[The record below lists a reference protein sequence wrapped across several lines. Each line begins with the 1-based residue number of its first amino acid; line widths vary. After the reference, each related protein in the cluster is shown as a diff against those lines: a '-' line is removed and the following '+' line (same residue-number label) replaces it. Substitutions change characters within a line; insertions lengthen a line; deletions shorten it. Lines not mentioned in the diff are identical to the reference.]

1 MDLKN
6 IKAVL
11 QKELPRLK
19 SEFQVATLEIF
30 GSYVRNEQIPSS
42 DLDLLVTFSKS
53 PNLLQFIELEN
64 YLSDLVDLKVDLVMR
79 SSLKPHIG
87 KRILSEARPIL

>member
-30 GSYVRNEQIPSS
+30 GSYVQNKQIPSS